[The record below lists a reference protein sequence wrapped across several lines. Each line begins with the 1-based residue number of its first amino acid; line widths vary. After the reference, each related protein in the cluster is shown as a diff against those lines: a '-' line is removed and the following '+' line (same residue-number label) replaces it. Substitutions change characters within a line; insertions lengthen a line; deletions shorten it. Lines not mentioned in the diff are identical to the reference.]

1 MKKDNKMRD
10 LLLMVME
17 SDPTITG
24 GYPFP
29 PGTARIT
36 KTFPKLVL
44 PADTHPGGSTREWEY
59 TASTSMRRV

>member
-1 MKKDNKMRD
+1 MKVDNEMRD

-29 PGTARIT
+29 CPPGTARIT
-36 KTFPKLVL
+36 KTFP
-44 PADTHPGGSTREWEY
+44 D
-59 TASTSMRRV
+59 